1 MGDDSFLDRREHPM
15 KTAMK
20 CTVTPPVKL
29 ASKLVRDVMTEKP
42 VCAESGDSLR
52 DLARLLDENEIS
64 GVPVVD
70 DQERLIG
77 VVSRT
82 DLLRRLLEGPVAAR
96 SSEDWLDLLTA
107 DSVGTFEID
116 VARLG
121 TIDDVMSIDPVTA
134 TTEETVATVA
144 WRLAAARVHR
154 AIVVDPKRRP
164 IGIVTTLDLLKV
176 FPH

>member
-1 MGDDSFLDRREHPM
+1 M
-15 KTAMK
+15 KTAVKRAMK
-20 CTVTPPVKL
+20 PEVKPVAKRGP
-29 ASKLVRDVMTEKP
+29 SHVRDVMTDKP
-42 VCAESGDSLR
+42 ICAESGDSLR
-52 DLARLLDENEIS
+52 DLARKLDEYEIS

-70 DQERLIG
+70 DQDRLLG

-82 DLLRRLLEGPVAAR
+82 DLVHRLLEGPLDAR
-96 SSEDWLDLLTA
+96 PGEDWLDLLTA

-134 TTEETVATVA
+134 TPEETVATVA
-144 WRLAAARVHR
+144 RRLAAARVHR
-154 AIVVDPKRRP
+154 AIVVDPSRRP

>member
-1 MGDDSFLDRREHPM
+1 M

-20 CTVTPPVKL
+20 CTMTPPVKL

-42 VCAESGDSLR
+42 VCAESGESLR
-52 DLARLLDENEIS
+52 DLARMLDENEIS

-82 DLLRRLLEGPVAAR
+82 DLLRRLLEGPSEAR
-96 SSEDWLDLLTA
+96 PSEDWLDLLAA
-107 DSVGTFEID
+107 DSVNTFEID

-121 TIDDVMSIDPVTA
+121 TIDDLMSIDPVTA
-134 TTEETVATVA
+134 TPEETVATVA